1 MICIYYICHTRIQRI
16 TKAMKLKK
24 VAKFLV
30 DLLVHSIIIRVC
42 LADKKVQL
50 LLTSGSDRLSVQIGY
65 G

>member
-16 TKAMKLKK
+16 TKAMKLK

-50 LLTSGSDRLSVQIGY
+50 LQTSGSDRLSVQKGY